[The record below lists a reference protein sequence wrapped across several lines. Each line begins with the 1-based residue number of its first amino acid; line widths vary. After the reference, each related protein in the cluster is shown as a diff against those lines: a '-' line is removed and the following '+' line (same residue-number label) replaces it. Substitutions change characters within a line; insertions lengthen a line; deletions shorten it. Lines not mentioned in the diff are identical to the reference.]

1 MPLYHSEAIVLRT
14 YRVGE
19 ADKIVVFLTRDMGKI
34 RGMAKG
40 ARRVKSRF
48 GAGLEIG
55 TEIDL
60 TFFEKEGREL
70 VSVDKCDI
78 IRSGFTNLGDPLLA
92 CTLAYFVDLVD
103 AFAPERD
110 PNGKLYRLLSAASAA
125 LAGGADH
132 DRVTRYFEAWLLR
145 LGGLY
150 PRRVNC
156 AACGG
161 VFSQVGARY
170 QVEQHRLVCRRCSEH
185 GVVLSPVTL
194 EYLAVV
200 WREPPQSLPGPRGKQ
215 VLGELTVLHQKLI
228 RQQLEKELSSQQVLR
243 DLVRLERKR

>member
-19 ADKIVVFLTRDMGKI
+19 ADKVVVFLTRDMGKI

-40 ARRVKSRF
+40 ARRPKSRF
-48 GAGLEIG
+48 GAGLEVG

-78 IRSGFTNLGDPLLA
+78 IRSGFINSGDLFLA
-92 CTLAYFVDLVD
+92 CTLSYFLDLAD
-103 AFAPERD
+103 AFAQERE
-110 PNGKLYRLLSAASAA
+110 PNGKLYRLLSAASIA
-125 LAGGADH
+125 LAGEANPE
-132 DRVTRYFEAWLLR
+132 VVARYYEAWLLR
-145 LGGLY
+145 LNGLY
-150 PRRVNC
+150 PRRVSC

-161 VFSQVGARY
+161 GLSRVGARY
-170 QVEQHRLVCRRCSEH
+170 QVEEHRLVCRRCSEH
-185 GVVLSPVTL
+185 GVVLSPGTF
-194 EYLAVV
+194 EYLQTV
-200 WREPPQSLPGPRGKQ
+200 WREPPQSLPGPSGKQ
-215 VLGELTVLHQKLI
+215 VMGELMVLHQKLI
-228 RQQLEKELSSQQVLR
+228 GQQLEKELSSQQVLR